1 MIRSDI
7 MNSSLATEKKLVKI
21 KKINKDKPIL
31 SNIVLYI
38 FLIVLAILSFLPFY
52 IMMINA
58 TRTSNEIATQ
68 LNFLPGKAL
77 MSNYRRMMSAV
88 NMWQGFKNSLIIST
102 SSTILAA
109 YFGTLTAYG
118 FSKYRFKGNKILFW
132 IVLGSMMFPA
142 QLGLIGFFKVASVFN
157 LINSRLALIIPAI
170 ANANIV
176 FFVKLY
182 IDAAVP
188 NEVIESARIDGCS
201 EFMIFNKIVI
211 PMIIPSIATMSI
223 FTFITSWNNYLI
235 PLVVL
240 YDESKYTVP
249 ILTAMAKGVYRTDF
263 GAVYVAIA
271 LSMVPI
277 MIVFA
282 FCSKYIIGGLT
293 AGAVKQ

>member
-1 MIRSDI
+1 MD
-7 MNSSLATEKKLVKI
+7 SSLVKEKKFI
-21 KKINKDKPIL
+21 KDKTTQKNKAKL
-31 SNIVLYI
+31 SNITLYI
-38 FLIVLAILSFLPFY
+38 ILMGLAVLTFLPFY

-68 LNFLPGKAL
+68 LNFLPGSAL
-77 MSNYRRMMSAV
+77 IDNYRRMRSAV
-88 NMWQGFKNSLIIST
+88 DIWQGFKNSLIISI
-102 SSTILAA
+102 SSTALAA
-109 YFGTLTAYG
+109 YCGALTAYG
-118 FSKYRFKGNKILFW
+118 FAKYKFKGNKVLFW
-132 IVLGSMMFPA
+132 VVLGTMMFPA
-142 QLGLIGFFKVASVFN
+142 QLGLIGFFRVCSALN
-157 LINSRLALIIPAI
+157 LINNRLALILPAI
-170 ANANIV
+170 ANANLV

-223 FTFITSWNNYLI
+223 FAFIQSWNNYLI

-263 GAVYVAIA
+263 GAVYVAVA
-271 LSMVPI
+271 LSIVPI
-277 MIVFA
+277 MIAFL

-293 AGAVKQ
+293 AGAVKE

>member
-1 MIRSDI
+1 MD
-7 MNSSLATEKKLVKI
+7 SSLATDKKLLKI
-21 KKINKDKPIL
+21 KKTKKDKPIL

-118 FSKYRFKGNKILFW
+118 FSKYKFKGNKILFW
-132 IVLGSMMFPA
+132 VVLGSMMFPA

-157 LINSRLALIIPAI
+157 LIDSRWALIIPAI

-240 YDESKYTVP
+240 YDDSKYTVP

>member
-1 MIRSDI
+1 